1 MASSTSILRTDG
13 SRRHARLPG
22 GDPPQDPSRF
32 PVHASAR
39 TLSNIAGSGA
49 REINEALRSSRHAKK
64 FVEESEEALLIE
76 SERYIAQIGKEAV
89 EIANRRQ
96 GVVVDVPDVEEAID
110 QTKRREPR
118 VAGFYSFGSY
128 RVGTVGR
135 PESVLLVANHW
146 WHSRVGTRRD
156 PVCRRIHQ
164 VALTYRCA
172 GESVRGCLQSRMLA
186 TADGLDPRGRGCLA
200 ISHAGPATP
209 VGRASRCSCAWSPP
223 TSEQA
228 LIRASTRTRRPLGS
242 SEIHVSRRPRA
253 VPADGWR
260 QPRRSAAPS
269 CS

>member
-76 SERYIAQIGKEAV
+76 SERYIAQIGKKAV

-118 VAGFYSFGSY
+118 VAGFYSFGSLFAG
-128 RVGTVGR
+128 VGGTTIVSVPLADPNQYFWWLTTGGIAALVPGVILSAVGYIK
-135 PESVLLVANHW
+135 
-146 WHSRVGTRRD
+146 SR
-156 PVCRRIHQ
+156 
-164 VALTYRCA
+164 
-172 GESVRGCLQSRMLA
+172 
-186 TADGLDPRGRGCLA
+186 
-200 ISHAGPATP
+200 
-209 VGRASRCSCAWSPP
+209 
-223 TSEQA
+223 
-228 LIRASTRTRRPLGS
+228 
-242 SEIHVSRRPRA
+242 
-253 VPADGWR
+253 
-260 QPRRSAAPS
+260 
-269 CS
+269 